1 MTGIIHISQDDYR
14 ALAKRIRES
23 NGISYESESSSEE
36 KTVEYDRGDITVIL
50 SCTFHTRTREN
61 SASTDRGVQRWK
73 ESEEQIT
80 DIAIVAIDYRPQYP
94 VEDAPTDFD
103 PQELKKHFN

>member
-1 MTGIIHISQDDYR
+1 MIRITPQDYK
-14 ALAKRIRES
+14 ALADMIRES
-23 NGISYESESSSEE
+23 NGISYESASSSED
-36 KTVEYDRGDITVIL
+36 KTVEYDRGDVTVIL
-50 SCTFHTRTREN
+50 SCTIHTHTWEN
-61 SASTDRGVQRWK
+61 TASTDRGVQRWN

-80 DIAIVAIDYRPQYP
+80 DIALVAIDYRPEYP

>member
-1 MTGIIHISQDDYR
+1 MIHITPEDYK
-14 ALAKRIRES
+14 AIADKIRES
-23 NGISYESESSSEE
+23 NGRSYESENLSED
-36 KTVEYDRGDITVIL
+36 KTVEYDRGDVTLIL
-50 SCTFHTRTREN
+50 SCTLHTHAREN
-61 SASTDRGVQRWK
+61 SASTDRGLHKWQ
-73 ESEEQIT
+73 ETEEQIT